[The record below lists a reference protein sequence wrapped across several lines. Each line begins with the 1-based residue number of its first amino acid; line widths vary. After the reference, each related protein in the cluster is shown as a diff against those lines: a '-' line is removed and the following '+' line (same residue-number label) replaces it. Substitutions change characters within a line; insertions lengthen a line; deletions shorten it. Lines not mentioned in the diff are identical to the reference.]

1 MQVIDGTKEGNV
13 HFKWHPDN
21 SPIATVKPGE
31 EFRVII
37 PDSSTMQIQENYT
50 TDDMAGI
57 DGSKLD
63 GATGPVYIEGAEP
76 GDAIEVEIR
85 NISTGNWG
93 WTAIMKDFGLLKFR
107 FSEELF
113 IWDIKDGFAT
123 VRGNSLKGVKI
134 PVRPFLGV
142 VGTSPS
148 KDEYGMIPPQSF
160 GGNMDNKLLKK
171 GARLILP
178 VNVKGALLS
187 FADPHASQGDGE
199 VCGTAIETSAHVDV
213 VVSLKKNFPL
223 KYPRLLSSVEES
235 GKQMVSMGIGPDLY
249 SAAQEAVLDM
259 IQVLM
264 EKGFTE
270 NEAFALCSVAGNL
283 RISEIV
289 DEPNFVVSLLL
300 DEEFTRSR

>member
-1 MQVIDGTKEGNV
+1 
-13 HFKWHPDN
+13 
-21 SPIATVKPGE
+21 
-31 EFRVII
+31 
-37 PDSSTMQIQENYT
+37 
-50 TDDMAGI
+50 
-57 DGSKLD
+57 
-63 GATGPVYIEGAEP
+63 
-76 GDAIEVEIR
+76 
-85 NISTGNWG
+85 
-93 WTAIMKDFGLLKFR
+93 
-107 FSEELF
+107 
-113 IWDIKDGFAT
+113 
-123 VRGNSLKGVKI
+123 
-134 PVRPFLGV
+134 
-142 VGTSPS
+142 
-148 KDEYGMIPPQSF
+148 
-160 GGNMDNKLLKK
+160 MDNKLLKK

-199 VCGTAIETSAHVDV
+199 VCGTAIETSAQVDAV
-213 VVSLKKNFPL
+213 VTLKKNFPL